1 MVILRELSLRRGE
14 RLLLDR
20 ARATLTHG
28 ERIALIGANG
38 SGKSS
43 LFALLLGD
51 LGADG
56 GGVEGLDGLRLAHM
70 AQEVEASD
78 LPAAAYVLAGD
89 SELAVLRDRLRAQEA
104 AGDFDGAAATHAALQ
119 DCGGYSADARVER
132 LLRGLGFAPGDGER
146 PVAAFSGGWRIR
158 LNLARALMTPSDLL
172 LLDEPTNHLDLDA
185 SLWLQGWLADYGGTL
200 LLISHDRDFIDAT
213 CNRVLYLAGGSLEA
227 YRGGYSDFERQRAER
242 LATEQAKQERQQRR
256 AAEIEAFVRR
266 FRAKASKARQAQ
278 SRLKALE
285 RMEQVAAAHVDTP
298 FRFQFPPAPPLTDP
312 ALALDRARLG
322 HGDRLLLDGV
332 TLRLAP
338 GDRVGLLGRNG
349 AGKSTLLKAL
359 VGRLPL
365 LAGDRQASDRCRLGY
380 YDQQQLEVLDLAASP
395 AQHLQRAT
403 PGAREQAILDFL
415 GGFDFRGDRATT
427 PIAPFSGGEK
437 ARLALA
443 LVLWQAPNLLVLDE
457 PTNHLDLGM
466 REALAEALQG
476 YDGTVLLVS
485 HDRHLL
491 RSTVD
496 RLWLVADGTV
506 RDYDGDLAGY
516 EAAVLA
522 AAGQA
527 PREQPDPAAAAAGED
542 RRSRRQAAAARREAL
557 RPLQREVERLERAL
571 ERSGKDLAAV
581 QAKLGDE
588 ALYAAAAGDEL
599 TALLRREG
607 ELRGETEALEEAW
620 LEAEAALEEAAASF
634 SDTGGDGESAVGEA
648 SPGAASA

>member
-1 MVILRELSLRRGE
+1 MVILRELSLRRGD

-20 ARATLTHG
+20 ARATLQHG

-43 LFALLLGD
+43 LFALLLGE

-56 GGVEGLDGLRLAHM
+56 GEVEGLGGLRLAHM
-70 AQEVEASD
+70 AQEVAAGEQ
-78 LPAAAYVLAGD
+78 PAAEYVLAGD
-89 SELAVLRDRLRAQEA
+89 AALATLRERLRAQEA
-104 AGDFDGAAATHAALQ
+104 AEDFAGAAATHAALQ

-132 LLRGLGFAPGDGER
+132 LLHGLGFAPGDGER
-146 PVAAFSGGWRIR
+146 PVSAFSGGWRIR

-185 SLWLQGWLADYGGTL
+185 NLWLQRWLADYDGTL

-213 CNRVLYLAGGSLEA
+213 CSRVLHLAGGRLEG

-242 LATEQAKQERQQRR
+242 LATEQAQQERQQRR

-266 FRAKASKARQAQ
+266 FRYQASKARQAQ

-298 FRFQFPPAPPLTDP
+298 FSFRFPSAPALTDP
-312 ALALDRARLG
+312 ALALEGARLG
-322 HGDRLLLDGV
+322 HGGHSVLDGV
-332 TLRLAP
+332 TLRLTP
-338 GDRVGLLGRNG
+338 GDRIGLLGRNG

-365 LAGDRQASDRCRLGY
+365 LAGERRASDRCRIGY

-395 AQHLQRAT
+395 ARHLQRAT
-403 PGAREQAILDFL
+403 PEAREQAILDFL
-415 GGFDFRGDRATT
+415 GGFDFRGERAMA

-457 PTNHLDLGM
+457 PTNHLDLAM

-496 RLWLVADGTV
+496 RLWLVAEGGV
-506 RDYDGDLAGY
+506 RDYDGDLGGY

-522 AAGQA
+522 ATG
-527 PREQPDPAAAAAGED
+527 PAAAPAEDAPAAGGD
-542 RRSRRQAAAARREAL
+542 RRSRRRAAATHRKRL
-557 RPLQREVERLERAL
+557 RPLQREVDRLEAVL
-571 ERSGKDLAAV
+571 DKRSAELAAL
-581 QAKLGDE
+581 QEELADETLYDEEASEKL
-588 ALYAAAAGDEL
+588 
-599 TALLRREG
+599 TPLLRREG
-607 ELRGETEALEEAW
+607 ELRGELATLEEQW
-620 LEAEAALEEAAASF
+620 LAAQAALEAAA
-634 SDTGGDGESAVGEA
+634 GELTDAA
-648 SPGAASA
+648 DAAFAGAASA

>member
-1 MVILRELSLRRGE
+1 MVILRELSLRRGD

-20 ARATLTHG
+20 ARATLQHG

-43 LFALLLGD
+43 LFALLLGE
-51 LGADG
+51 LAADRG
-56 GGVEGLDGLRLAHM
+56 EVEGLGGLRLAHM
-70 AQEVEASD
+70 AQEVEASEQ
-78 LPAAAYVLAGD
+78 PAAEYVLAGD
-89 SELAVLRDRLRAQEA
+89 APLAALRARLRTQEA
-104 AGDFDGAAATHAALQ
+104 AADFDGAAATHAALQ
-119 DCGGYSADARVER
+119 DCAGYSADARVER

-146 PVAAFSGGWRIR
+146 PVSAFSGGWRIR

-185 SLWLQGWLADYGGTL
+185 SLWLQRWLADYDGTL

-213 CNRVLYLAGGSLEA
+213 CSRVLYLAGGHLEA

-242 LATEQAKQERQQRR
+242 LATEQAEQERRERR
-256 AAEIEAFVRR
+256 SAEIEAFVRR

-298 FRFQFPPAPPLTDP
+298 FSFHFPPAPALTDP
-312 ALALDRARLG
+312 ALALDGARLG
-322 HGDRLLLDGV
+322 HSGHAVLDAV

-338 GDRVGLLGRNG
+338 GDRIGLLGRNG

-365 LAGDRQASDRCRLGY
+365 LAGERRASDRCRIGY

-403 PGAREQAILDFL
+403 PEAREQAVLDFL
-415 GGFDFRGDRATT
+415 GGFDFRGERATA

-457 PTNHLDLGM
+457 PTNHLDLAM

-491 RSTVD
+491 RSTID
-496 RLWLVADGTV
+496 RLWLVADGGV
-506 RDYDGDLAGY
+506 HDYDGDLGGY

-522 AAGQA
+522 AAGPA
-527 PREQPDPAAAAAGED
+527 PATGEAPAAGDD
-542 RRSRRQAAAARREAL
+542 RRNRRQAAAARRERL
-557 RPLQREVERLERAL
+557 RPLQREVDRLEGKL
-571 ERSGKDLAAV
+571 EKAGAELAAL
-581 QAKLGDE
+581 QAQLADETLYLGE
-588 ALYAAAAGDEL
+588 AGETL

-607 ELRGETEALEEAW
+607 ELRGEQATLEEQW
-620 LEAEAALEEAAASF
+620 LEAEAALEAAA
-634 SDTGGDGESAVGEA
+634 GELTDPADAA